1 MSALNSRP
9 RGRVG
14 EREHTEPPTGL
25 YPPGVLGCHLGN
37 VVQLGHWD
45 DRPQA
50 DDGPLHEKARP
61 CECALLGG
69 HLIHRV
75 PRASRATEVA
85 KQDGVKCA
93 RIHLPNSRICNPFP
107 SLRRWSGSAGRSR
120 MGMTSHLPSGCTAG
134 YPEQDC
140 CDAPQAQGHSSPKP
154 GGGRHYQGGGAGGA
168 GDHLPVREGGGD
180 LQGHHGHAG
189 AEHGGPPGLHDEP
202 GDRELRQRGCGAV
215 GARAGDLPRG
225 AVSWAAFAQGW
236 FIRWEGLGLIVC
248 N

>member
-1 MSALNSRP
+1 MYLYPPPGRARGEHRRHHPVLARPHQGGAHHPHVQGLKDSRRDGVRRRALGPPARLWGLHGGGVAQETAGGAGAAAAAHDTETGGGV
-9 RGRVG
+9 RHRHRRAAEELRAAHAVRRQGGG
-14 EREHTEPPTGL
+14 EREGARGHRARAEGADPSAHCRGAGAGARRQAGGAGL
-25 YPPGVLGCHLGN
+25 
-37 VVQLGHWD
+37 Q
-45 DRPQA
+45 Q
-50 DDGPLHEKARP
+50 
-61 CECALLGG
+61 
-69 HLIHRV
+69 
-75 PRASRATEVA
+75 RAA
-85 KQDGVKCA
+85 
-93 RIHLPNSRICNPFP
+93 
-107 SLRRWSGSAGRSR
+107 
-120 MGMTSHLPSGCTAG
+120 
-134 YPEQDC
+134 
-140 CDAPQAQGHSSPKP
+140 